1 MDLCMMTMLSF
12 MSTACSDVRPH
23 NLEVIVTTQ
32 QQKPDT
38 AFQKAPPH
46 IIQEEPL

>member
-1 MDLCMMTMLSF
+1 MTMLSF

-23 NLEVIVTTQ
+23 NLEVIVTQ